1 MPQLEIH
8 ARQRRLILDW
18 TLVGII
24 CACIAAFFDLRS
36 TVQAQTKAFEAMTA
50 RMTRIESEAQSAP
63 MNAATKGDIQR
74 LEGRIDQLVS
84 LMLTTQR
91 PNGR

>member
-1 MPQLEIH
+1 MPDIEIR

-18 TLVGII
+18 TLVAII
-24 CACIAAFFDLRS
+24 CACVAAFFDLRS
-36 TVQAQTKAFEAMTA
+36 TVHAQTKAFEEMTA
-50 RMTRIESEAQSAP
+50 RMSRIEAEAQSAP
-63 MNAATKGDIQR
+63 ATAATKGDIQR